1 MSNNSADENILWLSV
16 FQFIFLRFYLT
27 IQKPNIWAT
36 SLGILSSLWVENIH
50 IVRKVYDI
58 IDNVNIVI
66 IIPNSVF

>member
-58 IDNVNIVI
+58 IDNVDIVI
-66 IIPNSVF
+66 IISNSVF